1 MTRKRTTRKVW
12 ALVNPIDYALAGC
25 SITPRKDL
33 DTLHVRELAS
43 LDDFTHGRASLQ
55 QWFDLCN
62 VVNLCETLGKEGIG
76 PEALPY
82 CKTAEVELIA
92 AARRF
97 QSTQRMGL
105 SGPGITAMR
114 EVIDYHDAQRSSISR
129 SEYEKMIRLT
139 KARVQSGK
147 DTVDIGKLLEVA

>member
-1 MTRKRTTRKVW
+1 M
-12 ALVNPIDYALAGC
+12 
-25 SITPRKDL
+25 
-33 DTLHVRELAS
+33 
-43 LDDFTHGRASLQ
+43 
-55 QWFDLCN
+55 
-62 VVNLCETLGKEGIG
+62 VNLCETLGKEGIG

-114 EVIDYHDAQRSSISR
+114 EVIEYHDAQRSSISR